1 MHDVIEATRSFFER
15 RNRGW
20 MQGDLDE
27 LVAQSGRQPSI
38 EEMLRRRALQARR
51 QTKDRKVISDL
62 AILSVVPEADGGG
75 VVVRVRE
82 RLRFIYESVHALSH
96 EQRDYEHELVWS
108 DRRTPV
114 LLSHRQ
120 QTEHN
125 FDGIGTDENE
135 SAVGEGAAEDGNYRG
150 VYNRTLAYRYAEQWW
165 NVYNPAYADMG
176 VDCTNFVSQVMRA
189 GGFPMLGGTRK
200 ESGWWYRS
208 GRMPTWSFSWAVA
221 QSLATLLQRTG
232 NPFRAQLA
240 ERPEELTIGDVIAY
254 DWTGSGRYGHNT
266 VVVGADER
274 GLPLVNAHT
283 VNSHQRFFSYE
294 DSYAWTQ
301 NTRYLFVHFMN

>member
-1 MHDVIEATRSFFER
+1 MHDVIEATRVFFER

-20 MQGDLDE
+20 MQGDLEE

-38 EEMLRRRALQARR
+38 EEMLRRRALHARR
-51 QTKDRKVISDL
+51 QTRDRKVISDL
-62 AILSVVPEADGGG
+62 DILSVATEADGDG

-82 RLRFIYESVHALSH
+82 RLRFIYESQHAMSH
-96 EQRDYEHELVWS
+96 EQREYHHELVWS
-108 DRRTPV
+108 DQRTPV
-114 LLSHRQ
+114 LVRHRQ
-120 QTEHN
+120 ETEQ
-125 FDGIGTDENE
+125 DGPMLE
-135 SAVGEGAAEDGNYRG
+135 GEAHEWSGQNGAAVDRDFRG
-150 VYNRTLAYRYAEQWW
+150 IYNRTLAYRYAEQWW

-189 GGFPMLGGTRK
+189 GGFAMIGGTRK
-200 ESGWWYRS
+200 ETGWWYRS
-208 GRMPTWSFSWAVA
+208 GRTPTWSYSWAVA
-221 QSLATLLQRTG
+221 QSLATLLQRAG
-232 NPFRAQLA
+232 NPFRATLA